1 MMTGMVRLMK
11 NKDKQVASSPP
22 IPLEHQ
28 IVPIPKPRQTKSDK
42 WKKRPCVMRYRA
54 FADQCRALGMRINES
69 GSHIVF
75 ILPMP
80 KYPSWSKKKRA
91 AMDGQP
97 HQQKPDIDNLCKS
110 VLDALHKDDSHIY
123 NIRLSKLWGQE
134 GKIIIIT

>member
-1 MMTGMVRLMK
+1 MK
-11 NKDKQVASSPP
+11 KKKKIP
-22 IPLEHQ
+22 IVPCPTEYHV
-28 IVPIPKPRQTKSDK
+28 VPIPKPRQTRRDK
-42 WKKRPCVMRYRA
+42 WEKRACVMRYRA
-54 FADQCRALGMRINES
+54 FADQCRAMGMQINES

-123 NIRLSKLWGQE
+123 NIRLSKFWGQK
-134 GKIIIIT
+134 GKIIIT